1 MITESESKI
10 IKDLVKQLPIDTL
23 IEYSGSRV
31 ICDPIPMDTDID
43 VVIYSDQDKF
53 VDNLI
58 RKEDFKPC
66 YGSVSDSSFY
76 SYRKG
81 TVNIIHI
88 HSKEGYDKF
97 MLATGIAKRLNLTNK
112 DHRIILFQSIRMGVV
127 SEWPEGRPSRPTIEP
142 GSFTW
147 HVGGNSIGI
156 G

>member
-10 IKDLVKQLPIDTL
+10 IKYLVKKLPIDTL

-58 RKEDFKPC
+58 RKEGFKPC
-66 YGSVSDSSFY
+66 SGAVYENDFTAF
-76 SYRKG
+76 RKG

-112 DHRIILFQSIRMGVV
+112 DHRIILFQSIRMGSV
-127 SEWPEGRPSRPTIEP
+127 SAWPEGRPSRP
-142 GSFTW
+142 
-147 HVGGNSIGI
+147 SIGI